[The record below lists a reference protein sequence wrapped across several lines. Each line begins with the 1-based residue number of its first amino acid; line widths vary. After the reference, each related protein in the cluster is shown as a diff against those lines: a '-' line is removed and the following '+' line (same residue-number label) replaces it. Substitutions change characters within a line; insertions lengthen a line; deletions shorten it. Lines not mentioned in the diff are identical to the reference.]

1 MKLLTAAFLLAFAT
15 PTFAGGPV
23 IVEEAYEA
31 EPAPKLSPGENLAI
45 AAGLILVIGLIAIGG
60 GDDPVTPP
68 PAGCK
73 SVEC

>member
-1 MKLLTAAFLLAFAT
+1 MKLLTTAICLALAT

-31 EPAPKLSPGENLAI
+31 EAPRSGWIVPV
-45 AAGLILVIGLIAIGG
+45 VIGLLVIAAITSG